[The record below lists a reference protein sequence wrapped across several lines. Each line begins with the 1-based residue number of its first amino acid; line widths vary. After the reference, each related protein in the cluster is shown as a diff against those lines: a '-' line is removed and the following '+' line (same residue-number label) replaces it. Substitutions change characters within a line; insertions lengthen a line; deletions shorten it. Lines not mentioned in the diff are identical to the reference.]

1 MGNKMRRYVD
11 NIGLNGLMRWSR
23 ISSLC
28 AVTSISTLLAGC
40 GGASTQES
48 LAVSAASEKQM
59 MALGGPTTLPVCPAE
74 PNTLLA
80 INAVQG
86 TAGTSPLVGQ
96 LVTVRGVVTGDF
108 QASNQLKG
116 FFIQQV
122 IPDKDP
128 QTSEGIFVYAPAN
141 PTPVKAGD
149 YVQVSGTVEEFKSA
163 AADAGSLTQISQL
176 SQVSVCGGGISIKP
190 VVLSLPVTSP
200 DSLEAYE
207 GMLVKFTQTLTVND
221 VHSLGRYGEIILA
234 PQRLYQPYNN
244 PVSTDAIANA
254 ALNARSKIVLDDGLS
269 PSNPNP
275 TPYLSASDT
284 SGTRRVGDTV
294 QNVQGILTWAFGAY
308 RIQPTQQATFTPS
321 NPRPLAPSA
330 PTGTLK
336 AGSLNVLNYFTTL
349 NQRGANSA
357 AEFTRQKDKLVTTIA
372 GLNADVLGLMEI
384 ENNASTTIGDLVTA
398 VNAKMGAGT
407 YTYINSGKPG
417 TDQIKVAII
426 YKANKLTPVGIPVV
440 PNDAG
445 FVVDGGMRPP
455 VAQRFAA
462 SDNNGSFWFVVNHLK
477 SKGSC
482 PAGSN
487 DVNRDLGQGCWN
499 VARITQATTLKNW
512 VAGLVASS
520 GEADVLMVGDFNS
533 YLNEDPLASL
543 EAGNFESLLRRLP
556 ASDRYSYVFNGETG
570 ALDHAFASN
579 QLKSQVS
586 SVTVWHINADEPE
599 VLDYNTEFKTND
611 RYELSPY
618 RSSDHDP
625 VLLGLNLSADAPI
638 IVPTLNALLPVSAQA
653 GDSVSISNIQATVA
667 NGSGNATLS
676 VDWGDGSGPQALASN
691 ALSASKTYAVAGS
704 YTITLLLTDG
714 RGIGVQLT
722 GNINVSSVPGPGL
735 GSDLF
740 FSEYVEG
747 SSNNKALEIYNPGAG
762 PIDLSLY
769 RVKLYANGASVPTST
784 QNLSG
789 SIAGGSTLTLVHA
802 SLTPAAV
809 VIGVKQVSS
818 VTNFNGNDAITLEK
832 NGNVID
838 AIGQVGVDPGTAWVN
853 GAVTT
858 LNKTL
863 RRKAGISQGSVP
875 PAAPAVWNPA
885 LEWDA
890 FAVDTFNGLGS
901 R

>member
-1 MGNKMRRYVD
+1 MRCYVD
-11 NIGLNGLMRWSR
+11 RIGLKGLMKWSK
-23 ISSLC
+23 ICGLC
-28 AVTSISTLLAGC
+28 IATSISTLLAGC
-40 GGASTQES
+40 GGGSTQEA
-48 LAVSAASEKQM
+48 LGVQAEKQM
-59 MALGGPTTLPVCPAE
+59 IALGGPTTLPACPAE

-86 TAGTSPLVGQ
+86 NSETSPLVGQ

-122 IPDKDP
+122 ITDKDP
-128 QTSEGIFVYAPAN
+128 QTSEGIFIYAPAN

-163 AADAGSLTQISQL
+163 TADTGTLTQISQL
-176 SQVSVCGGGISIKP
+176 SQVSVCGTGITIKP
-190 VVLSLPVTSP
+190 LVISLPLASAS
-200 DSLEAYE
+200 SLEAYE

-221 VHSLGRYGEIILA
+221 VHSLGQYGEITLA

-244 PVSTDAIANA
+244 PTSNDAIANA
-254 ALNARSKIVLDDGLS
+254 ELNARSKIVLDDGLS

-275 TPYLSASDT
+275 TPYLTASDT
-284 SGTRRVGDTV
+284 TGTRRVGDTV

-308 RIQPTQQATFTPS
+308 RIQPTQQATFTSS
-321 NPRPLAPSA
+321 NPRPVTPSI

-384 ENNASTTIGDLVTA
+384 ENNASTTIGDLVAA

-417 TDQIKVAII
+417 SDQIKVAII

-440 PNDAG
+440 PSDAG
-445 FVVDGGMRPP
+445 FIVDGGMRPP

-462 SDNNGSFWFVVNHLK
+462 IDNNGSFWFVVNHLK

-482 PAGSN
+482 PAAIN
-487 DVNRDLGQGCWN
+487 DINRDLGQGCWN
-499 VARITQATTLKNW
+499 VARVTQVAALKNW
-512 VAGLVASS
+512 VAGLVTSS

-556 ASDRYSYVFNGETG
+556 AAERYSYVFDGETG

-579 QLKSQVS
+579 NLKAQVS
-586 SVTVWHINADEPE
+586 SITVWHINADEPE

-611 RYELSPY
+611 RYDVTPY

-625 VLLGLNLSADAPI
+625 VLLGLNLTADAPI
-638 IVPTLNALLPVSAQA
+638 IVPTLNALLPLNAQA
-653 GDSVSISNIQATVA
+653 GDSISISNIQATVA

-691 ALSASKTYAVAGS
+691 ATITSKTYAAAGS

-722 GNINVSSVPGPGL
+722 GNINIASAPGPGP
-735 GSDLF
+735 GSELF

-747 SSNNKALEIYNPGAG
+747 TSNNKALEIYNPGTG

-769 RVKLYANGASVPTST
+769 RVRLYANGATVATST
-784 QNLSG
+784 QALSG
-789 SIAGGSTLTLVHA
+789 SIAAGSTLTLVHA

-809 VIGVKQVSS
+809 IAGVKQVSS
-818 VTNFNGNDAITLEK
+818 VANFNGNDAITLEK

-838 AIGQVGVDPGTAWVN
+838 AIGQVGFDPGSAWVN
-853 GAVTT
+853 GVVTT

-863 RRKAGISQGSVP
+863 RRKSSINQGSVP
-875 PAAPAVWNPA
+875 PSAPAVWNPA

-890 FAVDTFNGLGS
+890 FAVDTFSGLGL